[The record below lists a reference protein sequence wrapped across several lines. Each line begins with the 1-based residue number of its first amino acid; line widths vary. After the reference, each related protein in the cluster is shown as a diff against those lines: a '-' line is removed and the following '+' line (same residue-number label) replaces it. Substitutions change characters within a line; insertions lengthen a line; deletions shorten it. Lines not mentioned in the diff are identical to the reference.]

1 MVGDDMMSRFPE
13 RLKEL
18 RKSRN
23 ISQQKLGAY
32 LNYGYTAI
40 ANYESGRNEP
50 SFDTLMKI
58 AVFFDVTVDYLIG
71 LSDEP
76 MIMNTISI
84 SETRLLEMYR
94 KLNEENKQIIMEMV
108 GIIFEKRG
116 KGFDEIG

>member
-1 MVGDDMMSRFPE
+1 MMNRFSE

-23 ISQQKLGAY
+23 ISQQKLGTY

-76 MIMNTISI
+76 VIINSLSI
-84 SETRLLEMYR
+84 SEAQLLEIYR
-94 KLNEENKQIIMEMV
+94 ELNEENKQLIIEMV
-108 GIIFEKRG
+108 GIIFKKQG
-116 KGFDEIG
+116 

>member
-1 MVGDDMMSRFPE
+1 MMSRFPE

-23 ISQQKLGAY
+23 ISQQKLGTY

-58 AVFFDVTVDYLIG
+58 AVFFDVTVDFLIG
-71 LSDEP
+71 LSNEP
-76 MIMNTISI
+76 MIMNALSV
-84 SETRLLEMYR
+84 SEVRLLEIYR
-94 KLNEENKQIIMEMV
+94 RLNEETKQIIMDMI
-108 GIIFEKRG
+108 GIIYKNQG
-116 KGFDEIG
+116 Q

>member
-1 MVGDDMMSRFPE
+1 MMSRFPE

-50 SFDTLMKI
+50 SFDTLIKI
-58 AVFFDVTVDYLIG
+58 AAFFSVTVDYLIG
-71 LSDEP
+71 VSDEP
-76 MIMNTISI
+76 RIMNDLSI
-84 SETRLLEMYR
+84 SEVQLLEIYR
-94 KLNEENKQIIMEMV
+94 RLNEENRQIIMEMIEIV
-108 GIIFEKRG
+108 FKKQRKE
-116 KGFDEIG
+116 FD

>member
-1 MVGDDMMSRFPE
+1 MMNRFSE

-40 ANYESGRNEP
+40 ANYESGRNES

-58 AVFFDVTVDYLIG
+58 AAFFDVTVDYLIG

-76 MIMNTISI
+76 MIMNVLSR
-84 SETRLLEMYR
+84 SEVRLLEIYR
-94 KLNEENKQIIMEMV
+94 KLNEENKQIIMEMT
-108 GIIFEKRG
+108 GIIYKNQG
-116 KGFDEIG
+116 Q

>member
-1 MVGDDMMSRFPE
+1 MMSRFPE

-76 MIMNTISI
+76 MIMNSLSI
-84 SETRLLEMYR
+84 SEVQLLEIYR
-94 KLNEENKQIIMEMV
+94 NLNDENKEVIMEMA
-108 GIIFEKRG
+108 GIICKNQG
-116 KGFDEIG
+116 KQNCRIFRDY